1 MKMRF
6 KKILVVLLALT
17 MVLGIL
23 ASCSKKNE
31 KPAEVTTASGGKD
44 NGPAEPLN
52 ETRTLII
59 QESTFDGVFNP
70 FFYSNAYDGD
80 VVGMVNVSLLTMER
94 DGAIVA
100 GNQYDTVGLSYE
112 IFYTDNLETLAKKD
126 TYEDGNYVVYEVV
139 LKNGAKFSDG
149 TAITADDVLFNWYVF
164 LDPAYA
170 GSSTFYTLPILGLND
185 YRTQVAG
192 YDTVATAAAAAL
204 KMGPNGYVASDAV
217 TEEQYNFY
225 WGTMGMQLNA
235 FAQGIVDYVNTQY
248 GATKYV
254 QNYFYPAW
262 TIDDVK
268 GNTGRKVAFG
278 MSLWGFGDFAPTGFK
293 AGTAYYVVDKVN
305 YVEVAAGTA
314 FDAEETYFTKNGEEY
329 VEAKDLTEFAAGT
342 TYYTA
347 VPDYTANTEAYDD
360 EETYYVNVDGKIEMA
375 GLTDFEH
382 AFFGK
387 SGKEYS
393 LDTLGI
399 GDYAY
404 ELYTA
409 YVKGEDY
416 AAELANLDDTET
428 AGVGLLGPAEEAFV
442 AEFGTATVIPNI
454 AGLRK
459 GTKTVDGEDHE
470 TFVLIL
476 TQQNPKAVLDLTI
489 TVAPKA
495 YYTAGYNYTQGAMV
509 NYGVELN
516 NKAFMDHLHTL
527 DTAPAGAGS
536 YKFVKADGDGV
547 TLVRNEYH
555 YTMGDDTVTN
565 AIIKNVYMKVIESG
579 SEFNALDA
587 GDVDYISTDGD
598 IDIVTDIAKKAN
610 LTSLLVDNNGYGY
623 ICINPAAT
631 EYGLD
636 NLYTRIALTSVFDLE
651 TLKDYYPE
659 GLADIIYRSQTQ
671 VSWAYPENGQA
682 IYPFDETLRTAIVN
696 FTEAGYT
703 YDDATGKFTDV
714 PEFDFYLPSDAKDH
728 PAGGIFLR
736 AQELLATIGVTVNI
750 KVDSSLIANIKK
762 SAVPV
767 YALAWGSSAD
777 PDMYQV
783 YHYLSAAE
791 SVTSNGIKYLQK
803 NGTNANK
810 GAIEIKKLNGETV
823 IMNQADALTYLAE
836 LIEEGLKYMSKEE
849 RKPIYEKALE
859 VLAQLNIEL
868 PTYQRKNIF
877 AYNNTVIDATT
888 LSTGI
893 TPYWGPLAQIWKVSF
908 KNA

>member
-23 ASCSKKNE
+23 ASCAKKNE
-31 KPAEVTTASGGKD
+31 KPAEVTTASGGKND
-44 NGPAEPLN
+44 TPAEPLN

-80 VVGMVNVSLLTMER
+80 VVSMVNVSLLTMER

-217 TEEQYNFY
+217 TQEQYNFY
-225 WGTMGMQLNA
+225 WTTMDTQLDA
-235 FAQGIVDYVNTQY
+235 FAQSIVDYVNT
-248 GATKYV
+248 KYAGYV
-254 QNYFYPAW
+254 KDYFYPAW
-262 TIDDVK
+262 TIEDIK
-268 GNTGRKVAFG
+268 GNTGREIAFG

-293 AGTAYYVVDKVN
+293 AGTAYYVVDEVN

-342 TYYTA
+342 TYYTE
-347 VPDYTANTEAYDD
+347 VTTYKANETDFDD
-360 EETYYVNVDGKIEMA
+360 EETYFVLADEKYVEA
-375 GLTDFEH
+375 ELTDFDH
-382 AFFGK
+382 AFFGA

-393 LDTLGI
+393 LDTI
-399 GDYAY
+399 AISDYSD
-404 ELYTA
+404 ELYAA
-409 YVKGEDY
+409 YVKGDDY
-416 AAELANLDDTET
+416 AAELAKLDDTEQAT
-428 AGVGLLGPAEEAFV
+428 VTLLSPVEEAFV
-442 AEFGTATVIPNI
+442 AQYGTATVIPNI

-459 GTKTVDGEDHE
+459 GTKTVNGEEHE

-495 YYTAGYNYTQGAMV
+495 YYTAGYTYTNGAMV

-547 TLVRNEYH
+547 TLVRNDYH
-555 YTMGDDTVTN
+555 YTLGDDTVTN

-623 ICINPAAT
+623 ICINPAAI

-636 NLYTRIALTSVFDLE
+636 NIHTRIALTSVFDLE

-682 IYPFDETLRTAIVN
+682 IYPFDGTLATAIA
-696 FTEAGYT
+696 ELKLAGYNF
-703 YDDATGKFTDV
+703 DEGTGKFTDV

-736 AQELLATIGVTVNI
+736 AKELLETIGVTVNI

-762 SAVPV
+762 KAVPV

-803 NGTNANK
+803 NGTDANK
-810 GAIEIKKLNGETV
+810 GAIEIKKLNGETAT
-823 IMNQADALTYLAE
+823 MNQADALTYLAE

-877 AYNNTVIDATT
+877 AYNSTVIDATT
-888 LSTGI
+888 LSSGI